1 MGFVCR
7 RIRRVARGVLS
18 RLSRPGND
26 LWFVFAAVL
35 ALAVGMYVRQAPARA
50 AGPAETITV
59 SLSPSSIVADGV
71 SSSRVTATLSLP
83 LPGQTV
89 VFSSTDSGIRFGPT
103 IDNLNG
109 TYAATLTS
117 STTAGTPTI
126 IATSSWMGQQI
137 SGSAALTQTAGPA
150 RSMSLTVEP
159 GSIVADGMS
168 YAVATATVTDA
179 YGNPVSTDAVGFS
192 STDPHEEVVGVTSGG
207 NGTYRALI
215 RSSTTPGEAVIT
227 ATDTSANLSVS
238 SELSQT
244 EGSTLNQSAAGS
256 LLSLVSAE
264 WTFRYTPAYTT
275 VRSLIVTGVPVGSRL
290 LVGCHGRGCPF
301 TKRLIVIGASAGC
314 GSKSRRCGTDRT
326 VDLTREFYR
335 SRLRVRTQV
344 TVVITRPQWIGKYY
358 AFTTRASRPPSVRL
372 TCLPPGATQP
382 GLGC

>member
-7 RIRRVARGVLS
+7 RIRRVARGLFS
-18 RLSRPGND
+18 RPSRPGNK
-26 LWFVFAAVL
+26 LSFVFAAVL
-35 ALAVGMYVRQAPARA
+35 ALAVGMCPAPAQA
-50 AGPAETITV
+50 AGPAQTITV

-71 SSSRVTATLSLP
+71 SSSQVTAALSLP
-83 LPGQTV
+83 LPGQSV

-103 IDNLNG
+103 VDNLNG

-126 IATSSWMGQQI
+126 TATSSWMGQPI
-137 SGSAALTQTAGPA
+137 SGSARLTQTPGPA
-150 RSMSLTVEP
+150 KRMSLSVEP
-159 GSIVADGMS
+159 GSIVADGTS

-179 YGNPVSTDAVGFS
+179 YGNPVSTDAVAFS
-192 STDPHEEVVGVTSGG
+192 STDPLEGVVGVTNGG

-244 EGSTLNQSAAGS
+244 GGSALNQGAGGS

-264 WTFRYTPAYTT
+264 WTFHYTPEYTM
-275 VRSLIVTGVPVGSRL
+275 VRLLIVTGVPVGSRL

-314 GSKSRRCGTDRT
+314 GSKSHWCGTDRT
-326 VDLTREFYR
+326 IDLTRDFYR

-344 TVVITRPQWIGKYY
+344 TVIVTRPQWIGKYY
-358 AFTTRASRPPSVRL
+358 AFTTRASRPPLVRL
-372 TCLPPGATQP
+372 TCLAPGATQP